1 MKQRLYRSRS
11 GAILGGVC
19 GGLGDYFNID
29 SNIIRLV
36 FVILTFI
43 NGVGLLLY
51 LAVWLIVPREE
62 TTEKTTL
69 KETVYIAAE
78 EIVEKAQS
86 VGKEISTAVRRSS
99 SSNASVFLGII
110 LLLLGSVFLMHNLG
124 LGWFFGLGFNLLW
137 PALLII
143 GGVVLLLRRRK
154 RD

>member
-124 LGWFFGLGFNLLW
+124 LGWFFGLGF
-137 PALLII
+137 
-143 GGVVLLLRRRK
+143 
-154 RD
+154 

>member
-69 KETVYIAAE
+69 KETVHIAAE

>member
-36 FVILTFI
+36 FAVLTFI

-69 KETVYIAAE
+69 KETVHIAAE

-124 LGWFFGLGFNLLW
+124 LGWFFGLGFDLLW
-137 PALLII
+137 PVLLII

>member
-11 GAILGGVC
+11 DAMLGGVC
-19 GGLGDYFNID
+19 GGLGDYFDID

-36 FVILTFI
+36 FAVLTLI
-43 NGVGLLLY
+43 SGVGLLLY

-62 TTEKTTL
+62 TTGKTTV
-69 KETVYIAAE
+69 KETVHIAAE

-99 SSNASVFLGII
+99 SSNASVFFGII

-124 LGWFFGLGFNLLW
+124 LGWFFGLGFDLLW
-137 PALLII
+137 PVLLII

>member
-11 GAILGGVC
+11 DAMLGGVC
-19 GGLGDYFNID
+19 GGLGDYFDID

-36 FVILTFI
+36 FAVLTFI
-43 NGVGLLLY
+43 SGVGLLLY

-69 KETVYIAAE
+69 KETVHIAAE

-124 LGWFFGLGFNLLW
+124 LGWFFGLGFDLLW
-137 PALLII
+137 PVLLII

>member
-69 KETVYIAAE
+69 KETVHIAAE
-78 EIVEKAQS
+78 EIVEKAQGI
-86 VGKEISTAVRRSS
+86 GKEIGRAVRRSS

-143 GGVVLLLRRRK
+143 GGVILLLRRRK